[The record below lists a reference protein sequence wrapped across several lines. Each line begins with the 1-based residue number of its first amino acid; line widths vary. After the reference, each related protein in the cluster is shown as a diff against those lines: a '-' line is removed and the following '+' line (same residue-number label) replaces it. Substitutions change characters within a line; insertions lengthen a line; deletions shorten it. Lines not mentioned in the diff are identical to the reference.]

1 MTAADQSRKVLVTDG
16 EQRATLAV
24 VRSLGAAGH
33 TVHVCASTRRSLAG
47 ASRYARSEH
56 VVASALSD
64 PVGFIENVKSLVANK
79 NIDTIIPMTE
89 PALLA
94 LLPAR
99 EQFPGILIPFA
110 ESTVFSAIS
119 DKESVLEAAARLGIA
134 VPAQTVIVAADAAN
148 ALDKSTL
155 RFPLVVKPAR
165 SVSDNTGERLKLS
178 VQHAESETELQ
189 SILEAMDPRAYPLLL
204 QQRIMGAGV
213 GIFVLIWNGELI
225 AQFAHRRIR
234 EKPPS
239 GGISV
244 YRSSIPV
251 DPELLR
257 LSVALLTEF
266 SWQGVAMVEYKI
278 DELSGTPY
286 LMEIN
291 GRFWGSLQLAI
302 DAGVDFPRLLLDAA
316 TGGNPSPV
324 TSFRTDVRSRWFWGD
339 VDHLLARL
347 RKSKRSL
354 SLPDDAPS
362 RWQAVKDFLAG
373 HPDDIS
379 EIRRRNDSRPF
390 LRESVQWF
398 QQLGR

>member
-1 MTAADQSRKVLVTDG
+1 MTEAKRFHNVLVTDG

-24 VRSLGAAGH
+24 VRSLGAAGNIL
-33 TVHVCASTRRSLAG
+33 HVCASTHRSLAG
-47 ASRYARSEH
+47 ASRYAASEH
-56 VVASALSD
+56 VVASALTD
-64 PVGFIENVKSLVANK
+64 PSSFVADIKSLVADK

-99 EQFPGILIPFA
+99 DQFPGVLIPFA
-110 ESTVFSAIS
+110 ESPVFSAIS
-119 DKESVLEAAARLGIA
+119 DKESVLDAAARTGIA
-134 VPAQTVIVAADAAN
+134 VPAQTVIVDSAAAMV
-148 ALDKSTL
+148 LDTSHL
-155 RFPLVVKPAR
+155 PFPLVVKPAR
-165 SVSDNTGERLKLS
+165 SVSGNRGERLKLS
-178 VQHAESETELQ
+178 VQHVGSETELQ
-189 SILEAMDPRAYPLLL
+189 SILATMDPRAYPLLL
-204 QQRIMGAGV
+204 QQRIIGAGV

-225 AQFAHRRIR
+225 AQFAHRRLR

-278 DELSGTPY
+278 DERSGTPY

-302 DAGVDFPRLLLDAA
+302 DAGVDFPRLLLGAA
-316 TGGNPSPV
+316 TGGHPSPI

-347 RKSKRSL
+347 RKSKRRL

-362 RWQAVKDFLAG
+362 RWQAVRDFLAG
-373 HPDDIS
+373 HPDDVS
-379 EIRRRNDSRPF
+379 EIRRRGDAKPF